1 MTEVTETKKYG
12 CGCGRSPT
20 GICSGLH
27 KLTNEQ
33 FKVYL
38 EQQSKSLTE
47 QTTPQLLKG

>member
-1 MTEVTETKKYG
+1 MKDITETYG

-20 GICSGLH
+20 GVCSGLH